1 MACNVCWRV
10 CCAACGRQSSTA
22 PRAAQVVG
30 LEQRVEALS
39 DYVNDYDNAG
49 DEDNDNDASDLW

>member
-10 CCAACGRQSSTA
+10 CHVACGRQSSTA
-22 PRAAQVVG
+22 SRAAQLVG

-39 DYVNDYDNAG
+39 DYVNDYDNAD
-49 DEDNDNDASDLW
+49 DEDNDNDASDL